1 MSHDHLGCACC
12 NLPHLPALTNS
23 LLTETALGGEL
34 DAAFQQAYSPRA
46 GTLAPPAVIFHGGVI
61 HTLASG
67 GSGQVEAL
75 GIAGGSIVATG
86 TLHAVRQ
93 AMQAHPPREV
103 DLDGRTLLPGFVEP
117 HMHVLPSALYRSWL
131 PLTPFQQPPRQQEL
145 DPEYSFHSISQRI
158 GKALAQ
164 PDTLPKD
171 KNGNPWLLGFGVDPS
186 LMLDWEDIT
195 VTQLDP
201 LSSTVPILLMNSS
214 GHLAYLNTAALQA
227 AGIADNPSGVLTE
240 INIAKALL
248 VAPQPRLAEFVVC
261 LKQVLENASAMGF
274 TTVFDAGLGATE
286 QPQLEIGLLKLA
298 AHLGP
303 VRIGAAL
310 FTKPE
315 EQALDHWLQRYS
327 PDLDSRGDQR
337 FSIKAIKLIA
347 DGSNQGLTGYQSEP
361 YACSHEHS
369 VPEVPDTGLN
379 NYPDTSV
386 FTRMLDKAVAHG
398 WPVLVHANGDK
409 AVEYVLDSYAQ
420 VLTPRPGGPSEEEA
434 RKRRQLRLRVEHA
447 SLLNDAAIDKMAELQ
462 LNPSFLIGH
471 VGYWGHTFQ
480 HTIFGQER
488 AQLLDRCQSALQ
500 AGMHISLHSDHFVSP
515 LGPLR
520 MMEQAVFR
528 TMEGAPAKE
537 VLNPDERLSRIAA
550 LRAVTLDAAW
560 HCHLDHLVGSLEA
573 GKRADLVILAQ
584 DPLDETVRKLR
595 DIVVE
600 ETWLAGVK
608 VHSNNKSSGAM
619 AQ

>member
-12 NLPHLPALTNS
+12 NLPHLPALTTG

-34 DAAFQQAYSPRA
+34 DAAFQQAYARPAR
-46 GTLAPPAVIFHGGVI
+46 TLGPQAVIFHSGVI
-61 HTLASG
+61 HTLATA
-67 GSGQVEAL
+67 GSERVEAL
-75 GIAGGSIVATG
+75 GMAGGTILATG
-86 TLHAVRQ
+86 TLHEVRQ
-93 AMQAHPPREV
+93 AMQAYQPDET
-103 DLDGRTLLPGFVEP
+103 DLHGRTLLPGFVEP
-117 HMHVLPSALYRSWL
+117 HMHVLPSALYKSWL
-131 PLTPFQQPPRQQEL
+131 SLTPFKPAPRQQEL
-145 DPEYSFHSISQRI
+145 NLEYSFQSISQQIRT
-158 GKALAQ
+158 ALAH
-164 PDTLPKD
+164 PDKLPKD
-171 KNGNPWLLGFGVDPS
+171 KQGNPWVLGFGVDPS
-186 LMLDWEDIT
+186 LMQPWEDIT
-195 VTQLDP
+195 ASRLDP

-227 AGIADNPSGVLTE
+227 AGITDNPSGVLTE
-240 INIAKALL
+240 ISIATALQA
-248 VAPQPRLAEFVVC
+248 APQPRLPEFVAC
-261 LKQVLENASAMGF
+261 LKQVLEHASAMGF
-274 TTVFDAGLGATE
+274 TSVFDAGLGATE

-315 EQALDHWLQRYS
+315 EPALDNWLQRYT
-327 PDLDSRGDQR
+327 PDLDSHGDQR
-337 FSIKAIKLIA
+337 FSIRAIKLIA

-361 YACSHEHS
+361 YACSHEHT
-369 VPEVPDTGLN
+369 VPDVPDTGLN
-379 NYPDTSV
+379 NYQNTSV

-409 AVEYVLDSYAQ
+409 AVEYVLESYAQ
-420 VLTPRPGGPSEEEA
+420 VLTPRPGILSEEA
-434 RKRRQLRLRVEHA
+434 AHKRRQLRLRVEHA
-447 SLLNDAAIDKMAELQ
+447 SLLNDDAIAKMSELQ

-480 HTIFGQER
+480 RTIFGRER

-500 AGMHISLHSDHFVSP
+500 AGMHVSLHSDHFVSP
-515 LGPLR
+515 LGALR

-528 TMEGAPAKE
+528 SMEGAPDNE
-537 VLNPDERLSRIAA
+537 VLNQDECLSRMAA

-584 DPLDETVRKLR
+584 DPLDESVRKLR

-600 ETWLAGVK
+600 ETWLAGLRVYD
-608 VHSNNKSSGAM
+608 HNKSSGDM
-619 AQ
+619 AR

>member
-12 NLPHLPALTNS
+12 NLPHLPTLTS
-23 LLTETALGGEL
+23 GLLTETALSGEL
-34 DAAFQQAYSPRA
+34 DAAFQQTYSPHSR
-46 GTLAPPAVIFHGGVI
+46 TLTPQAIIFHNGVI
-61 HTLASG
+61 HTMATD
-67 GSGQVEAL
+67 GSEQVAAL
-75 GIAGGSIVATG
+75 GMAGGTIIATG
-86 TLHAVRQ
+86 TLQDVRQ
-93 AMQAHPPREV
+93 AMQLHQPREV
-103 DLDGRTLLPGFVEP
+103 DLDGSTLLPGFIEP
-117 HMHVLPSALYRSWL
+117 HMHILPSALYKSWL
-131 PLTPFQQPPRQQEL
+131 SLTPFKPAPQQQEL
-145 DPEYSFHSISQRI
+145 DLEYSFQSISQKIRT
-158 GKALAQ
+158 ALAQ
-164 PDTLPKD
+164 PDKLPKD
-171 KNGNPWLLGFGVDPS
+171 KKGNPWVLGFGVDPS
-186 LMLDWEDIT
+186 LMQPWEDIT
-195 VTQLDP
+195 ASQLNP
-201 LSSTVPILLMNSS
+201 LSSMVPILLMNSS
-214 GHLAYLNTAALQA
+214 GHLAYLNTAALTA
-227 AGIADNPSGVLTE
+227 AGIPDPSGVLTE
-240 INIAKALL
+240 IDIAKALL
-248 VAPQPRLAEFVVC
+248 VAPQPKLLEFVAC
-261 LKQVLENASAMGF
+261 LKRVLENASAMGF

-286 QPQLEIGLLKLA
+286 QPQVEIGLLKLA

-315 EQALDHWLQRYS
+315 EQALDKWLQHYK
-327 PDLDSRGDQR
+327 PDLDSHGDQR

-369 VPEVPDTGLN
+369 VPGVPDTGLS
-379 NYPDTSV
+379 NYEPSL

-420 VLTPRPGGPSEEEA
+420 VLTSQPGGISEEEA
-434 RKRRQLRLRVEHA
+434 HKRRQLRLRVEHA
-447 SLLNDAAIDKMAELQ
+447 SLLNDDAISKMAELQ

-480 HTIFGQER
+480 RTIFGQER
-488 AQLLDRCQSALQ
+488 VQLLDRCQSALQ
-500 AGMHISLHSDHFVSP
+500 AGMHVSLHSDHFVSP

-528 TMEGAPAKE
+528 TMEGAPGKE
-537 VLNPDERLSRIAA
+537 VLNQDERLSRMAA

-600 ETWLAGVK
+600 ETWLAGIK
-608 VHSNNKSSGAM
+608 VHSNKKSSDDI
-619 AQ
+619 

>member
-12 NLPHLPALTNS
+12 NLPHLPTLTS
-23 LLTETALGGEL
+23 GLLTETALSGEL
-34 DAAFQQAYSPRA
+34 DAAFQQAY
-46 GTLAPPAVIFHGGVI
+46 APHGAKLGPHAVIFYNGVI
-61 HTLASG
+61 HTLATG
-67 GSGQVEAL
+67 GSEQVDAL
-75 GIAGGSIVATG
+75 GIAGGTIIATG
-86 TLHAVRQ
+86 TLHEVRQ
-93 AMQAHPPREV
+93 AMQAHQPDET
-103 DLDGRTLLPGFVEP
+103 DLNGRTLLPGFVEA
-117 HMHVLPSALYRSWL
+117 HMHVLPSALYKSWL
-131 PLTPFQQPPRQQEL
+131 SLTPFQQAPRQQEL
-145 DPEYSFHSISQRI
+145 NPEYSFQSIRQQILS
-158 GKALAQ
+158 ALAQ
-164 PDTLPKD
+164 PEKLQKD
-171 KNGNPWLLGFGVDPS
+171 KKGNPWLLGFGVDPS
-186 LMLDWEDIT
+186 LMQPWEDIT
-195 VTQLDP
+195 ARQLDP

-214 GHLAYLNTAALQA
+214 GHLAYLNTAALNA
-227 AGIADNPSGVLTE
+227 AGIQDNPSGVLTE
-240 INIAKALL
+240 IKIAEALQA
-248 VAPQPRLAEFVVC
+248 APQPKLPEFIAS

-315 EQALDHWLQRYS
+315 AAALDKWLQHYK
-327 PDLDSRGDQR
+327 PDLDSHGDQR

-347 DGSNQGLTGYQSEP
+347 DGSNQGLTGYQNQP

-369 VPEVPDTGLN
+369 IPGVPDTGLS
-379 NYPDTSV
+379 NYLQTSL
-386 FTRMLDKAVAHG
+386 FTSMLGKAVGQG

-409 AVEYVLDSYAQ
+409 AVEYVLDSYQQ
-420 VLTPRPGGPSEEEA
+420 VLTAQPGGISEEEA
-434 RKRRQLRLRVEHA
+434 QKRRKLRLRVEHA
-447 SLLNDAAIDKMAELQ
+447 SLLNDVAINKMAELQ

-471 VGYWGHTFQ
+471 VGYWGYSFQ
-480 HTIFGQER
+480 STIFGRER
-488 AQLLDRCQSALQ
+488 AQLLDRCHSAVQ

-528 TMEGAPAKE
+528 TMEATPGKE
-537 VLNPDERLSRIAA
+537 VLNPGECLSRMAA

-560 HCHLDHLVGSLEA
+560 HCHMDHLVGSLEA

-600 ETWLAGVK
+600 ETWLAGVR
-608 VHSNNKSSGAM
+608 VHRHGNAPGNIAR
-619 AQ
+619 

>member
-1 MSHDHLGCACC
+1 MSHEHLGCACC
-12 NLPHLPALTNS
+12 NLPHLPAWTAG
-23 LLTETALGGEL
+23 LLPDTAAGGEL
-34 DAAFQQAYSPRA
+34 DAAFQQAYSRHA
-46 GTLAPPAVIFHGGVI
+46 RTLAPQATIFHNGVI
-61 HTLASG
+61 HTMASG
-67 GSGQVEAL
+67 GSKRVEAV
-75 GIAGGSIVATG
+75 GIAGGTIMATG
-86 TLHAVRQ
+86 TLHDVRQ
-93 AMQAHPPREV
+93 AMQAHALREV

-145 DPEYSFHSISQRI
+145 DPEYSFHSISRQI
-158 GKALAQ
+158 GKALDQ

-171 KNGNPWLLGFGVDPS
+171 KGGKPWVLGFGVDPS

-214 GHLAYLNTAALQA
+214 GHLAYLNTAALNA
-227 AGIADNPSGVLTE
+227 AGITDTPSGVLTE
-240 INIAKALL
+240 INIAKALQA
-248 VAPQPRLAEFVVC
+248 APQPRLLEFVAS
-261 LKQVLENASAMGF
+261 LKQVLDNASAMGL

-286 QPQLEIGLLKLA
+286 HPQLEIGLLKLA
-298 AHLGP
+298 ALLGP

-315 EQALDHWLQRYS
+315 EQALDEWLQHYT
-327 PDLDSRGDQR
+327 PDLDSHGDQR

-347 DGSNQGLTGYQSEP
+347 DGSNQGLTGYQNEP
-361 YACSHEHS
+361 YACAHEHS
-369 VPEVPDTGLN
+369 VPGVPDTGLS
-379 NYPDTSV
+379 NYPVTSV
-386 FTRMLDKAVAHG
+386 FTSMLDKAVGHG

-409 AVEYVLDSYAQ
+409 AVDYVLDSYRQ
-420 VLTPRPGGPSEEEA
+420 VLTPRPGILSEEEA
-434 RKRRQLRLRVEHA
+434 QKRRQLRLRVEHA
-447 SLLNDAAIDKMAELQ
+447 SLLDDAAIDKMAELQ

-480 HTIFGQER
+480 RTIFGQER
-488 AQLLDRCQSALQ
+488 VQMLDRCQSALN
-500 AGMHISLHSDHFVSP
+500 AGMRISLHSDHFVSP

-528 TMEGAPAKE
+528 TMEAAPGKE
-537 VLNPDERLSRIAA
+537 VLNQDECLSRMAA

-584 DPLDETVRKLR
+584 DPLDESVRKLR
-595 DIVVE
+595 DIAVE

-608 VHSNNKSSGAM
+608 VHGNNKSSGAM

>member
-1 MSHDHLGCACC
+1 MSHDHIGCACC
-12 NLPHLPALTNS
+12 NLPHLPALTSS
-23 LLTETALGGEL
+23 LLTESALGGEL
-34 DAAFQQAYSPRA
+34 EAAFQQAYPPHA
-46 GTLAPPAVIFHGGVI
+46 ATLGPQAVIFHGGVI

-75 GIAGGSIVATG
+75 GIAGGTIIATG
-86 TLHAVRQ
+86 TLPEVRQ
-93 AMQAHPPREV
+93 AMQAHQPHET
-103 DLDGRTLLPGFVEP
+103 DLRGRTLLPGFVEA
-117 HMHVLPSALYRSWL
+117 HMHVLPSALYKSWL
-131 PLTPFQQPPRQQEL
+131 SLTPFQQAPLQQEL
-145 DPEYSFHSISQRI
+145 NPEYSFQSIRQQILS
-158 GKALAQ
+158 ALAQ
-164 PDTLPKD
+164 PQKLQKD
-171 KNGNPWLLGFGVDPS
+171 KKGNPWLLGFGVDPS
-186 LMLDWEDIT
+186 LMHHWEDIT
-195 VTQLDP
+195 ASQLDT

-214 GHLAYLNTAALQA
+214 GHLAYLNTAALNA
-227 AGIADNPSGVLTE
+227 AGITDNPSGVLTE
-240 INIAKALL
+240 IKIAEALL
-248 VAPQPRLAEFVVC
+248 VAPQPKLLDFVAC
-261 LKQVLENASAMGF
+261 LKQVLDNASAMGF

-286 QPQLEIGLLKLA
+286 HPQVEIGLLKLA

-310 FTKPE
+310 FTKPDE
-315 EQALDHWLQRYS
+315 AALDKWLKQYK
-327 PDLDSRGDQR
+327 PDLASHGDQR
-337 FSIKAIKLIA
+337 FSIKAIKLIV
-347 DGSNQGLTGYQSEP
+347 DGSNQGLTGYQSRP

-369 VPEVPDTGLN
+369 IPGVPSTGLS
-379 NYPDTSV
+379 NYQDTSK
-386 FTRMLDKAVAHG
+386 FTRMLEKAVGQG

-409 AVEYVLDSYAQ
+409 AVEYVLDSYRQ
-420 VLTPRPGGPSEEEA
+420 VLTSTPGGISEEEA

-447 SLLNDAAIDKMAELQ
+447 SLLNNAAINTMAELQ

-480 HTIFGQER
+480 HTIFGRER
-488 AQLLDRCQSALQ
+488 ADLLDRCHSALQ

-528 TMEGAPAKE
+528 TMEATSGKE
-537 VLNPDERLSRIAA
+537 ALNPRECLSRMAA

-584 DPLDETVRKLR
+584 DPLDEAVRKLR

-600 ETWLAGVK
+600 ETWLAGTR
-608 VHSNNKSSGAM
+608 VHSHGKSSGSIAR
-619 AQ
+619 

>member
-12 NLPHLPALTNS
+12 NLPHLPTLTS
-23 LLTETALGGEL
+23 GLLTETALSGEL
-34 DAAFQQAYSPRA
+34 DAAFQQTYSAHSR
-46 GTLAPPAVIFHGGVI
+46 TLQPQAILFHNGVI
-61 HTLASG
+61 HTMAAD
-67 GSGQVEAL
+67 GSEQVAAL
-75 GIAGGSIVATG
+75 GIAGGTIIATG
-86 TLHAVRQ
+86 TLPDVRQ
-93 AMQAHPPREV
+93 AMQLHQPREV
-103 DLDGRTLLPGFVEP
+103 DLDGSTLLPGFIEP
-117 HMHVLPSALYRSWL
+117 HMHILPSALYKSWL
-131 PLTPFQQPPRQQEL
+131 SLTPFQPAPRQQEL
-145 DPEYSFHSISQRI
+145 DLEYSFQSISQKI
-158 GKALAQ
+158 LAALAE
-164 PDTLPKD
+164 PKKLPKD
-171 KNGNPWLLGFGVDPS
+171 KKGNPWILGFGVDPS
-186 LMLDWEDIT
+186 LMQPWEDIT
-195 VTQLDP
+195 ASQLDP

-214 GHLAYLNTAALQA
+214 GHLAYLNTAALTA
-227 AGIADNPSGVLTE
+227 AGITDPSGVLTE

-248 VAPQPRLAEFVVC
+248 VAPQPKLLEFVAC
-261 LKQVLENASAMGF
+261 LKRVLDNASAMGF
-274 TTVFDAGLGATE
+274 TSVFDAGVGATE
-286 QPQLEIGLLKLA
+286 QPQVEMGLLKLA

-315 EQALDHWLQRYS
+315 EPALDKWLQHYK
-327 PDLDSRGDQR
+327 PDLDSHGDQR

-361 YACSHEHS
+361 YACSHDHS
-369 VPEVPDTGLN
+369 VPGVPDTGLS
-379 NYPDTSV
+379 NYEPPL

-420 VLTPRPGGPSEEEA
+420 VLTPQPGGLSEEEA
-434 RKRRQLRLRVEHA
+434 HKRRQLRLRVEHA
-447 SLLNDAAIDKMAELQ
+447 SLLNDDAISKMAELQ

-471 VGYWGHTFQ
+471 VGYWGHIFQ
-480 HTIFGQER
+480 RTIFGQER

-500 AGMHISLHSDHFVSP
+500 AGMHVSLHSDHFVSP

-528 TMEGAPAKE
+528 TMEGAPGKE
-537 VLNPDERLSRIAA
+537 VLNQDERLSRMAA

-584 DPLDETVRKLR
+584 DPLDESVRKLR

-608 VHSNNKSSGAM
+608 VHSHGKSPGDM
-619 AQ
+619 AR

>member
-1 MSHDHLGCACC
+1 MSHEHLGCACC
-12 NLPHLPALTNS
+12 NLPHLPTLTS
-23 LLTETALGGEL
+23 GLLTETALSGEL
-34 DAAFQQAYSPRA
+34 DAAFQQTYFPHSRKLTPQAI
-46 GTLAPPAVIFHGGVI
+46 IFHNGVI
-61 HTLASG
+61 HTMAAD
-67 GSGQVEAL
+67 GSGQVAAL
-75 GIAGGSIVATG
+75 GTAGGTIIATG
-86 TLHAVRQ
+86 TLQDVRQ
-93 AMQAHPPREV
+93 AMQLHQPREV
-103 DLDGRTLLPGFVEP
+103 DLDGSTLLPGFIEP
-117 HMHVLPSALYRSWL
+117 HMHILPSALYKSWL
-131 PLTPFQQPPRQQEL
+131 SLTPFKPAPQQQEL
-145 DPEYSFHSISQRI
+145 DLEYSFQSISQKIRT
-158 GKALAQ
+158 ALAQ
-164 PDTLPKD
+164 PDKLPKD
-171 KNGNPWLLGFGVDPS
+171 KKGNPWVLGFGVDPS
-186 LMLDWEDIT
+186 LMQPWEDIT
-195 VTQLDP
+195 ASQLDP

-214 GHLAYLNTAALQA
+214 GHLAYLNTAALTA
-227 AGIADNPSGVLTE
+227 AGITDPSGVLTE

-248 VAPQPRLAEFVVC
+248 VAPQPKLLEFVAC
-261 LKQVLENASAMGF
+261 LKRVLGNASAMGF
-274 TTVFDAGLGATE
+274 TSVFDAGVGATE
-286 QPQLEIGLLKLA
+286 QPQVEMGLLKLA

-315 EQALDHWLQRYS
+315 EAALDKWLQHYK
-327 PDLDSRGDQR
+327 PDLDSHGDQR

-361 YACSHEHS
+361 YACSHDHS
-369 VPEVPDTGLN
+369 VPGVPDTGLS
-379 NYPDTSV
+379 NYEPPL
-386 FTRMLDKAVAHG
+386 FTRMLGKAVAHG

-420 VLTPRPGGPSEEEA
+420 VLTPQPGGLSEEEA
-434 RKRRQLRLRVEHA
+434 HKRRQLRLRVEHA
-447 SLLNDAAIDKMAELQ
+447 SLLNDDAISKMAELQ

-480 HTIFGQER
+480 RTIFGQQR

-500 AGMHISLHSDHFVSP
+500 AGMHVSLHSDHFVSP

-528 TMEGAPAKE
+528 TMEGAPGKE
-537 VLNPDERLSRIAA
+537 VLNQDERLSRMAA

-584 DPLDETVRKLR
+584 DPLDESVRKLR

-600 ETWLAGVK
+600 ETWLAGIK
-608 VHSNNKSSGAM
+608 VHSNTKASDDM
-619 AQ
+619 ER